1 MFFGPCWIKF
11 KTKEGL
17 DSLCKIYSKKIGK
30 LGVGI
35 LPPLFFSDFLH
46 SFRYNKLVKKILISK
61 NPEETMNFAFEVAK
75 DLRGGEVLA
84 LQGDLGAGKTTF
96 TKGLAEALKVNETI
110 TSPTFVI
117 LKSYDAILPSTHLQG
132 VLEKVKLVHIDA
144 YRCDS
149 IEDIKSVGIEDY
161 LGRDDVIMVVE
172 WPEKIQELLPE
183 DTINIVFKS
192 VDEKTRE
199 INYDFND

>member
-1 MFFGPCWIKF
+1 
-11 KTKEGL
+11 
-17 DSLCKIYSKKIGK
+17 
-30 LGVGI
+30 
-35 LPPLFFSDFLH
+35 
-46 SFRYNKLVKKILISK
+46 
-61 NPEETMNFAFEVAK
+61 MNFAFEVAK